1 MKIIVDAFGGDN
13 APLEILKGC
22 QMAVEEYGVDILLT
36 GSETII
42 RQTAQQQGISLS
54 HMEIFDAPDVIAT
67 DASPKSIMREKKD
80 CSLAA
85 GLKLLADGK
94 GDAFIS
100 AGNSGA
106 LVFGTNMI
114 VRCIPGIKRIAFA
127 PVMPKREGF
136 FMLCDGGANV
146 ECRADMLVQFGIMGS
161 AYLEKVMGV
170 KNPRV
175 GLANVGT
182 EDHKGGTLQ
191 HETFALL
198 QKSGLNFVGNVE
210 ARDIPGDGAD
220 VIVADGFT
228 GNVILK
234 LYEGVA
240 MELFG
245 MIKELFSKN
254 LKTKLAASLVLNDMR
269 ALKKRVD
276 YNEYGGAPIIGAAK
290 PVFKAHGSAKAKT
303 FKNAIRLTKA
313 YVEGHVI
320 EEISEAITDFEQEHG
335 GEQA

>member
-1 MKIIVDAFGGDN
+1 
-13 APLEILKGC
+13 
-22 QMAVEEYGVDILLT
+22 
-36 GSETII
+36 
-42 RQTAQQQGISLS
+42 
-54 HMEIFDAPDVIAT
+54 
-67 DASPKSIMREKKD
+67 
-80 CSLAA
+80 
-85 GLKLLADGK
+85 
-94 GDAFIS
+94 
-100 AGNSGA
+100 
-106 LVFGTNMI
+106 
-114 VRCIPGIKRIAFA
+114 
-127 PVMPKREGF
+127 
-136 FMLCDGGANV
+136 
-146 ECRADMLVQFGIMGS
+146 
-161 AYLEKVMGV
+161 MGV

-220 VIVADGFT
+220 VVVADGFT

-245 MIKELFSKN
+245 MIKELFTKN

-290 PVFKAHGSAKAKT
+290 PFL
-303 FKNAIRLTKA
+303 RLT
-313 YVEGHVI
+313 
-320 EEISEAITDFEQEHG
+320 EAPRRKHLKCDSADKSLCRRTCHRRNLGSDRRF
-335 GEQA
+335 